1 MMAASVHIIGG
12 GQQQQSQEPRWM
24 NSPNG
29 YTQMDN
35 SVQQHLFRT
44 DLNGTQHAIIHAVI
58 QLTWR
63 FRRVSDRISAGRL
76 AGLMGRDR
84 KVVQRALKG
93 LLDQRILVDMA
104 GELAVNPCVEEWQ
117 YGEKQ
122 QAASEQGRI
131 VAERVKRKCGD
142 QTVPKVGTKQ
152 SRHTNTDGDQT
163 APEVGTKQS
172 HEWGP
177 DNPQSGD
184 QTVPLNNKRIYEE
197 DIPEKES
204 SGTRSETKGSDRK
217 KLTALDRVQ
226 GRHPDAVIA
235 RKVGSA
241 FEWGREDDL
250 ALAIKIHGAVA
261 IVTMDDKP
269 PSDKTL
275 ASWSDTIR
283 LMIEQDRRT
292 HSMIWRL
299 FAWSATDDFWRTN
312 ILSPSSLRKNW
323 GRLAAKYNLSRKAP
337 AVCAETGHRPP
348 ANVQKTS
355 DMTLDQILDNDW

>member
-1 MMAASVHIIGG
+1 
-12 GQQQQSQEPRWM
+12 
-24 NSPNG
+24 
-29 YTQMDN
+29 
-35 SVQQHLFRT
+35 
-44 DLNGTQHAIIHAVI
+44 
-58 QLTWR
+58 
-63 FRRVSDRISAGRL
+63 
-76 AGLMGRDR
+76 
-84 KVVQRALKG
+84 
-93 LLDQRILVDMA
+93 
-104 GELAVNPCVEEWQ
+104 
-117 YGEKQ
+117 
-122 QAASEQGRI
+122 
-131 VAERVKRKCGD
+131 
-142 QTVPKVGTKQ
+142 
-152 SRHTNTDGDQT
+152 
-163 APEVGTKQS
+163 
-172 HEWGP
+172 
-177 DNPQSGD
+177 
-184 QTVPLNNKRIYEE
+184 
-197 DIPEKES
+197 
-204 SGTRSETKGSDRK
+204 
-217 KLTALDRVQ
+217 
-226 GRHPDAVIA
+226 VIA